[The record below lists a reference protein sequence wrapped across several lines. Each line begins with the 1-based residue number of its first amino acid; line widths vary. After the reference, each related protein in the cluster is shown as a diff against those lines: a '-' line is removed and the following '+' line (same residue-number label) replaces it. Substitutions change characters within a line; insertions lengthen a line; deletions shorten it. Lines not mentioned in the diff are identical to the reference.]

1 MQSNFKKL
9 LLFLVLIVST
19 LLFYFTNEIN
29 KSRKIERINI
39 SIKPDSNYF
48 ISKDSVK
55 SILINKVFLKKDS
68 ISTYSLE
75 KLIDKNDYIEKS
87 EVFKGVGNDLNLI
100 INQKQPIARIID
112 QDSTFYLDNNSN
124 FMSLSKLYSK
134 NVPLIFGYNHNS
146 DLNFLT
152 KISQII
158 ENDKFLK
165 QNVTKIFITD
175 DKEISLKLRGLKP
188 IIEMGK
194 NNRLNEK
201 IKKLKA
207 LYIRSEVK
215 NDINNYSSLN
225 LRFKQQIIGVK

>member
-112 QDSTFYLDNNSN
+112 QDSTFYLDSNSN

>member
-39 SIKPDSNYF
+39 SIKPDSDYF

>member
-87 EVFKGVGNDLNLI
+87 EVFKGVGNDLNLFKCI
-100 INQKQPIARIID
+100 M
-112 QDSTFYLDNNSN
+112 NS
-124 FMSLSKLYSK
+124 
-134 NVPLIFGYNHNS
+134 
-146 DLNFLT
+146 
-152 KISQII
+152 
-158 ENDKFLK
+158 
-165 QNVTKIFITD
+165 
-175 DKEISLKLRGLKP
+175 
-188 IIEMGK
+188 
-194 NNRLNEK
+194 
-201 IKKLKA
+201 
-207 LYIRSEVK
+207 
-215 NDINNYSSLN
+215 
-225 LRFKQQIIGVK
+225 